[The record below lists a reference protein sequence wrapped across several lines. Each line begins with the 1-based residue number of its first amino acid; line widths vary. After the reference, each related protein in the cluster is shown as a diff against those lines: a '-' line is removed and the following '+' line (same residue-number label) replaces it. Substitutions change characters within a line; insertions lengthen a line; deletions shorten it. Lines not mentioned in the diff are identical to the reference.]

1 MQRHLSYSALS
12 IALIALAGCGGGTS
26 TVPQTAALPQSKH
39 AKAWML
45 PEAKGEVLLY
55 ATFGCAGT
63 CVISYPALQVVG
75 SLPLAAAGVCSDAQ
89 GNVFFPGLDKV
100 TEYAHGGTQPI
111 ATLNLP
117 GDGAHACAVD
127 PKSNDLAV
135 VYEGNGGDVAVFADE
150 HGARANFISHL
161 ASRSCGYDNN
171 GNLFVDGYDG
181 FGYGISELPKSAST
195 FRTFA
200 LPDTVG
206 NPGRVQWDGTYIA
219 YQGGYPVN
227 AISRIAISGS
237 TATVVE
243 TVNVKVPRRVAPSWF
258 YDGKVIVP
266 YNIHNVHPTVIGV
279 FKYPKG
285 GAPTKTIRNYPPYK
299 KATIDF
305 NGVTVSVA
313 PSN

>member
-1 MQRHLSYSALS
+1 MEKISFERLRRPFKRFYRT
-12 IALIALAGCGGGTS
+12 LI
-26 TVPQTAALPQSKH
+26 Q
-39 AKAWML
+39 
-45 PEAKGEVLLY
+45 
-55 ATFGCAGT
+55 
-63 CVISYPALQVVG
+63 
-75 SLPLAAAGVCSDAQ
+75 
-89 GNVFFPGLDKV
+89 
-100 TEYAHGGTQPI
+100 
-111 ATLNLP
+111 
-117 GDGAHACAVD
+117 
-127 PKSNDLAV
+127 
-135 VYEGNGGDVAVFADE
+135 
-150 HGARANFISHL
+150 
-161 ASRSCGYDNN
+161 
-171 GNLFVDGYDG
+171 
-181 FGYGISELPKSAST
+181 LPKSAST